1 MNITPVSNNK
11 NFSNPN
17 FGSSFRVRIVVK
29 DGLDTF
35 FVNPSKNEKLYKK
48 LNSKLVNCFNND
60 FTNSLRTTFGIQ
72 KKKPSKNILSDIQQ
86 KMIEE
91 LKRIDKD
98 FREFNLVRSVY
109 RKHQLGIIATGSDV
123 SILENIKGLGQI
135 GLAKRDS
142 LWANGHSNNAYV
154 RGFSKNVQQNAINYV
169 ENENVILRSGDNKE
183 IMLNAIFKQTGVNKK
198 GKPIYELDSYEFHKN
213 ASLPDLAPVSER
225 HLRYKNSSS
234 IKEEIQKTVQFRVN
248 TLLKKKVHFRDIED
262 FLKSKPEKPIVK
274 QNEKIEIKK
283 TKIEPQNIQKTLEK
297 KENNKGKQLTIDFG
311 I

>member
-1 MNITPVSNNK
+1 MNITPVSYNQ
-11 NFSNPN
+11 NFPNPN

-35 FVNPSKNEKLYKK
+35 FVNPAKNTKLYKK
-48 LNSKLVNCFNND
+48 LNSKLVNCFNEE
-60 FTNSLRTTFGIQ
+60 FTNSLRTTFGIP
-72 KKKPSKNILSDIQQ
+72 KKKPAKNILSDIQQ
-86 KMIEE
+86 RMIDE

-109 RKHQLGIIATGSDV
+109 RKNQLGFIATGSDV

-142 LWANGHSNNAYV
+142 LWANGYANNAYV

-169 ENENVILRSGDNKE
+169 ESDNVLLRSGDNKE
-183 IMLNAIFKQTGVNKK
+183 IMLNAIFKQTGLDKK
-198 GKPIYELDSYEFHKN
+198 GKPVYELDSYEFHKN
-213 ASLPDLAPVSER
+213 ASLPNLAPVSEK

-234 IKEEIQKTVQFRVN
+234 IRDEIQKTVQFRVN
-248 TLLKKKVHFRDIED
+248 TLLKKKVHFSDIEN
-262 FLKSKPEKPIVK
+262 FLKSKPEKTVVK
-274 QNEKIEIKK
+274 PSEKVEVKNVVPEPKK
-283 TKIEPQNIQKTLEK
+283 VLEK
-297 KENNKGKQLTIDFG
+297 KENDKGKQLTIDFG